1 MFFAV
6 TDASPPPRAE
16 PSPHGRPT
24 LSIVVP
30 VHNEEAN
37 LRPLLDRLLPVLEAT
52 GERFEVLFVDD
63 GSRDG
68 SLPLL
73 QDLHAGDRRIGV
85 VGLSRNF
92 GKEVALSAGLDHANG
107 DAVILMDGDLQH
119 PPEIIPTLL
128 AAWREG
134 GEVIHAAARQRPT
147 ESRLRRAA
155 ARLFYWTF
163 NRLSEVKL
171 PQGVGDF
178 CLLDRRAVEALRQ
191 LPERS
196 RFMKGLYFWIGY
208 RRAQVPYDPEDR
220 RAGTTAWKYG
230 HLFGLAIH
238 GLTSFSTLPL
248 RLVSLLGMLV
258 SALAIAYGTVLVLR
272 VAISG
277 IDVPGYASTM
287 VGILMLGG
295 IQLISLGIIGE
306 YVGRIFEEIKR
317 RPLYLVRTHMAPGEP
332 GPGERG

>member
-1 MFFAV
+1 MSDILSAP
-6 TDASPPPRAE
+6 DA
-16 PSPHGRPT
+16 PHGRLT
-24 LSIVVP
+24 FSVVIP

-68 SLPLL
+68 SLATLEA
-73 QDLHAGDRRIGV
+73 LHDADPRLGV
-85 VGLSRNF
+85 LGLSRNF
-92 GKEVALSAGLDHANG
+92 GKEVALSAGLDHAEG

-119 PPEIIPTLL
+119 PPEVLPALI

-134 GEVIHAAARQRPT
+134 AEVVHAAARQRPS
-147 ESRLRRAA
+147 ESWARRLS

-178 CLLDRRAVEALRQ
+178 CLLDRRAVEALRN

-196 RFMKGLYFWIGY
+196 RFMKGLYFWIGF
-208 RRAQVPYDPEDR
+208 RTAQIPYDPEDR
-220 RAGTTAWKYG
+220 RAGATAWKFG
-230 HLFGLAIH
+230 HLLGLAIH

-248 RLVSLLGMLV
+248 RLVSMMGLMV
-258 SALAIAYGTVLVLR
+258 SMLAIVYGVVVVTRVLLF
-272 VAISG
+272 G

-306 YVGRIFEEIKR
+306 YVGRIFEEIKQ
-317 RPLYLVRTHMAPGEP
+317 RPLYLVRRHRASGDRPRPGQAQQ
-332 GPGERG
+332 